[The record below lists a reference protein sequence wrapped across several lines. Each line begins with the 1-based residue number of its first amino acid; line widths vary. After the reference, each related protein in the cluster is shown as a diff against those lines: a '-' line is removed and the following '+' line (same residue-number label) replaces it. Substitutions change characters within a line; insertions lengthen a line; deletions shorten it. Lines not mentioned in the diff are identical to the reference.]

1 MIKSPDLSIDLEQIP
16 LMSFAELKVYYN
28 YLFKV
33 STNSTRKQ
41 FYVWRV
47 TLRLQELRF
56 GGLDDKTRKTL
67 ETMEEPKIQ
76 DKSLP
81 LGTELITKYKG
92 ATYRLRIVTGGFE
105 LEGEFYKSLAA
116 VAYKI
121 TGRKISGQ
129 EFFGV

>member
-81 LGTELITKYKG
+81 LGTELIKKYKG